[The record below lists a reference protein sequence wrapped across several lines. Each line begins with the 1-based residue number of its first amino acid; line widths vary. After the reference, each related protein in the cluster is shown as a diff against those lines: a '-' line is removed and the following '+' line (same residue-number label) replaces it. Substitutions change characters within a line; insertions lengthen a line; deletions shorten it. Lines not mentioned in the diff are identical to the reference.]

1 MVFPNSRHGLFSH
14 HHNSWPPDAAGRFLV
29 PMGLVVAVLV
39 LNPLRIIPEGT
50 TCARLRLGQV
60 QDQAVLPGLNVVIPF
75 ADHLDC
81 MDVTVQSFQRQVAAA
96 TSNIQDLNAK
106 LAVQWR
112 VPPGRV
118 PQVRRE
124 FGSLEAITARIV
136 DPKVEESF
144 KTVSSTRTL
153 DGAIGNRVRLK
164 ADWQSTIKAS
174 LRPYPVEVIG
184 IDVVNMSPSQ
194 KVADAIETKQ
204 VAEQE
209 ALAATYKA
217 TAKKNEALGVI
228 EEARGQAEANRLK
241 AESLRVAG
249 AREVAELEKFRLWA
263 QNGAKVP
270 TTLIVGGEGGFW
282 LSRLLGVR

>member
-1 MVFPNSRHGLFSH
+1 MVFPNSRQPFGPRHPNAWL
-14 HHNSWPPDAAGRFLV
+14 PDSPGRFLV
-29 PMGLVVAVLV
+29 PIGLAAAALI
-39 LNPLRIIPEGT
+39 LNPLRIIPEGS

-75 ADHLDC
+75 VDHLDC

-164 ADWQSTIKAS
+164 AD
-174 LRPYPVEVIG
+174 LDYP
-184 IDVVNMSPSQ
+184 
-194 KVADAIETKQ
+194 
-204 VAEQE
+204 
-209 ALAATYKA
+209 
-217 TAKKNEALGVI
+217 
-228 EEARGQAEANRLK
+228 
-241 AESLRVAG
+241 
-249 AREVAELEKFRLWA
+249 
-263 QNGAKVP
+263 
-270 TTLIVGGEGGFW
+270 
-282 LSRLLGVR
+282 

>member
-1 MVFPNSRHGLFSH
+1 MVTTPKMREHPLR
-14 HHNSWPPDAAGRFLV
+14 RFA
-29 PMGLVVAVLV
+29 PIGFVVAALL
-39 LNPLRIIPEGT
+39 LNPLRVIPEGI

-60 QDQAVLPGLNVVIPF
+60 QEQPVRPGLNVVIPF
-75 ADHLDC
+75 MDGVDC
-81 MDVTVQSFQRQVAAA
+81 MNVQVQSFQRQVAAA

-112 VPPGRV
+112 VPPSLV
-118 PQVRRE
+118 PRVRRE
-124 FGSLEAITARIV
+124 FGSLEMLATRIV
-136 DPKVEESF
+136 NPKAEESF
-144 KTVSSTRTL
+144 KTVSSTRSL
-153 DGAIGNRVRLK
+153 DAAIGNRARLK
-164 ADWQSTIKAS
+164 ADWESTIKAN

-184 IDVVNMSPSQ
+184 MDVVNMAPSQ

-241 AESLRVAG
+241 AESLRVPG

-263 QNGAKVP
+263 QNGSKMP

-282 LSRLLGVR
+282 LSKLLGVR

>member
-1 MVFPNSRHGLFSH
+1 MFAEARRQGQTVRWFAPIGVSV
-14 HHNSWPPDAAGRFLV
+14 AALI
-29 PMGLVVAVLV
+29 
-39 LNPLRIIPEGT
+39 LNPLRVIPEGT

-60 QDQAVLPGLNVVIPF
+60 QNQPVMPGLTGVIPF
-75 ADHLDC
+75 LDGLDC
-81 MDVTVQSFQRQVAAA
+81 MDVKVQSLQHQVAAS

-106 LAVQWR
+106 VAVQWR
-112 VPPGRV
+112 VPPSLV
-118 PQVRRE
+118 PRVRRE
-124 FGSLEAITARIV
+124 FGSLEAITKRIV
-136 DPKVEESF
+136 DPKAEESF
-144 KTVSSTRTL
+144 KTVSSTRSL
-153 DGAIGNRVRLK
+153 DAAIGNRTKLK
-164 ADWQSTIKAS
+164 ADWESTIKTN

-184 IDVVNMSPSQ
+184 LDVVNLAPSQ
-194 KVADAIETKQ
+194 KVSEAIEIKQ

-241 AESLRVAG
+241 AESLRVPG

-270 TTLIVGGEGGFW
+270 TTLIVGGAGSFW
-282 LSRLLGVR
+282 LSKMLGIR

>member
-1 MVFPNSRHGLFSH
+1 MVLPHSRPTLFSRH
-14 HHNSWPPDAAGRFLV
+14 NNAWPSDAAVRFLV
-29 PMGLVVAVLV
+29 PISLLVAALV
-39 LNPLRIIPEGT
+39 LNPMRIIPEGS

-60 QDQAVLPGLNVVIPF
+60 QDQAVLPGPNVVIPF
-75 ADHLDC
+75 VDHLDC

-153 DGAIGNRVRLK
+153 DAAIGNRVRLK
-164 ADWQSTIKAS
+164 ADWQSMIKAN
-174 LRPYPVEVIG
+174 LRSYPVEVVG

-228 EEARGQAEANRLK
+228 EAARGQAEVNRLK

-263 QNGAKVP
+263 QNGSKVP

>member
-1 MVFPNSRHGLFSH
+1 MFAEARRQGQAVRWIAPIG
-14 HHNSWPPDAAGRFLV
+14 
-29 PMGLVVAVLV
+29 VAVAALI
-39 LNPLRIIPEGT
+39 LNPLRVIPEGT

-60 QDQAVLPGLNVVIPF
+60 QNQPVMPGLTGVIPF
-75 ADHLDC
+75 LDGLDC
-81 MDVTVQSFQRQVAAA
+81 MDVKVQSLQRQVAAS

-112 VPPGRV
+112 VPPSLV
-118 PQVRRE
+118 PRVRRE
-124 FGSLEAITARIV
+124 FGSLEALATGIV
-136 DPKVEESF
+136 DPKAEESF
-144 KTVSSTRTL
+144 KTVSSTRSL
-153 DGAIGNRVRLK
+153 DAAIGNRAKLK
-164 ADWQSTIKAS
+164 ADWESTIKAN

-184 IDVVNMSPSQ
+184 LDVVNLAPSQ
-194 KVADAIETKQ
+194 KVSDAIETKQ

-228 EEARGQAEANRLK
+228 EEAKGQAEANRLK
-241 AESLRVAG
+241 AESLRAPG

-263 QNGAKVP
+263 QNGSKVP

-282 LSRLLGVR
+282 LSRMLGIR

>member
-1 MVFPNSRHGLFSH
+1 MVSNPRTPEQTL
-14 HHNSWPPDAAGRFLV
+14 WRFA
-29 PMGLVVAVLV
+29 PIGWVVAALV
-39 LNPLRIIPEGT
+39 LNPLRVIPEGT

-60 QDQAVLPGLNVVIPF
+60 QNQPVLPGLNVVIPF
-75 ADHLDC
+75 LDGLDC
-81 MDVTVQSFQRQVAAA
+81 MDVKVQSFQRQVAAA

-112 VPPGRV
+112 VPPSQV
-118 PQVRRE
+118 PRVRRE
-124 FGSLEAITARIV
+124 FGSLEAITTRIV
-136 DPKVEESF
+136 DPKAEESF
-144 KTVSSTRTL
+144 KTVSSTRSL
-153 DGAIGNRVRLK
+153 DATIGNRAKLK
-164 ADWQSTIKAS
+164 ADWESTIKAN

-184 IDVVNMSPSQ
+184 LDVVNLAPSQ
-194 KVADAIETKQ
+194 KVSEEIETKQ

-228 EEARGQAEANRLK
+228 EEAKGQAEANRLK
-241 AESLRVAG
+241 AESLRVPG

-282 LSRLLGVR
+282 MSRMLGIR

>member
-1 MVFPNSRHGLFSH
+1 MFAQARRQDQRLRWGAPIG
-14 HHNSWPPDAAGRFLV
+14 
-29 PMGLVVAVLV
+29 VAVAALI
-39 LNPLRIIPEGT
+39 LNPLRVIPEGT

-60 QDQAVLPGLNVVIPF
+60 QNQPVLPGLTGVIPF
-75 ADHLDC
+75 LDGLDC
-81 MDVTVQSFQRQVAAA
+81 IDVKVQSLQRQVAAS

-112 VPPGRV
+112 VPPSQV
-118 PQVRRE
+118 PRVRRE
-124 FGSLEAITARIV
+124 FGSLEAIATGIV
-136 DPKVEESF
+136 DPKAEESF
-144 KTVSSTRTL
+144 KTVSSTRSL
-153 DGAIGNRVRLK
+153 DAAIGNRAKLK
-164 ADWQSTIKAS
+164 ANWESTLKAN

-184 IDVVNMSPSQ
+184 LDVVNLAPSQ
-194 KVADAIETKQ
+194 KVSDAIETKQ

-241 AESLRVAG
+241 AESLRVPG

-263 QNGAKVP
+263 QNGSKVP

-282 LSRLLGVR
+282 LSRMLGMR

>member
-1 MVFPNSRHGLFSH
+1 MTTDRLFAHVGSLGLTLRRFA
-14 HHNSWPPDAAGRFLV
+14 PIAA
-29 PMGLVVAVLV
+29 VVAAVV
-39 LNPLRIIPEGT
+39 LNPLRVIPEGT

-60 QDQAVLPGLNVVIPF
+60 QNQPVLPGLNFVVPLI
-75 ADHLDC
+75 DDLDC
-81 MDVTVQSFQRQVAAA
+81 MDVKVRSYQRKVAAS

-112 VPPGRV
+112 VPPSQV
-118 PQVRRE
+118 PRVRRD
-124 FGSLEAITARIV
+124 FGSLEEMATGII
-136 DPKVEESF
+136 DPKAEESF
-144 KTVSSTRTL
+144 KTVSSTRSL
-153 DGAIGNRVRLK
+153 DSAIGNRAKLK
-164 ADWQSTIKAS
+164 ADWESTLKAN

-184 IDVVNMSPSQ
+184 LDVVNLAPSE
-194 KVADAIETKQ
+194 KVSEAIETKQ

-241 AESLRVAG
+241 AESLRVPG

-263 QNGAKVP
+263 QNGSKVP

-282 LSRLLGVR
+282 LSRMLGIR